1 MEIKQI
7 LNTFRQAKNDA
18 YAPIDYLLS
27 LRYDCSE
34 AIASILT
41 DYISQHDDIFDTFR
55 GIDLVGNEKTMSK
68 NNLEDFI
75 DPWRNKGKII
85 RAHVGEYGDEEHIA
99 YAIRTLKITRI
110 AHGICVKDPDII
122 GEIKD
127 KDIPLDICISSNFLT
142 GNVKHLIDHPLKR
155 LIGLGLRLT
164 IGTDDPTVFNT
175 DMGKELRYCKLLL
188 GEGFNN
194 FYLKVCHEAY

>member
-41 DYISQHDDIFDTFR
+41 DYISQHDDIFDIFR
-55 GIDLVGNEKTMSK
+55 GIDLVGNEKAMSK

>member
-34 AIASILT
+34 AIASMLT